1 MKCHEF
7 DEAHVDLLIGNMYNI
22 KILENVRNERQHKV
36 NMLTVKRDDLL

>member
-1 MKCHEF
+1 MKWHEF